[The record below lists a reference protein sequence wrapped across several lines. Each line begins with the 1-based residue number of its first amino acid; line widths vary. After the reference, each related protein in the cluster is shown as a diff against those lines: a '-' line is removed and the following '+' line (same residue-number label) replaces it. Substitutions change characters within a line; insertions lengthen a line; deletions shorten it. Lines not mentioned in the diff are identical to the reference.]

1 MGCFSTYLESFWA
14 IQRWIITLFMS
25 NRSINSSKLFLG
37 TVSQCFKVYILQTIL
52 SKHHHAISCFFFVQ
66 GGSRPKRTIFRV
78 FWVLGCD
85 GVELIFLKNTTPNLA
100 AIGRQWP
107 RGHSVPMR
115 VKNND
120 KIKTHIIFSIISTL
134 FLSYQPFLWWSL

>member
-1 MGCFSTYLESFWA
+1 
-14 IQRWIITLFMS
+14 MS
-25 NRSINSSKLFLG
+25 NRSTSSSKLFLG

-107 RGHSVPMR
+107 RGQSVPMR
-115 VKNND
+115 VNEAELGLGSMGVD
-120 KIKTHIIFSIISTL
+120 STPIDPHSGRSVINL
-134 FLSYQPFLWWSL
+134 HFKK